1 MDLQALIL
9 DYIFTERA
17 GVIAFLATFT
27 YFIFQQNKTL
37 STIEK
42 ELVSL
47 RDKVNRLVNRT
58 DDTTSDI
65 SSLSSRISNLSG
77 AVSDATT
84 VAEGT
89 KKELSMLAEGI
100 NSETVFNEA
109 IDEKIN
115 RKKNDRKRWW
125 DSPSPNCCRLLF
137 VQTQSYQGGTAG
149 RKGLHAH
156 CPELKAK

>member
-1 MDLQALIL
+1 MDLQVLIL

-17 GVIAFLATFT
+17 GVIAFLATII
-27 YFIFQQNKTL
+27 YFIFQQNKSL

-42 ELVSL
+42 ELISL
-47 RDKVNRLVNRT
+47 KDKVNRLVNRS

-109 IDEKIN
+109 ID
-115 RKKNDRKRWW
+115 
-125 DSPSPNCCRLLF
+125 L
-137 VQTQSYQGGTAG
+137 A
-149 RKGLHAH
+149 RKGSSADDIVAQTKLSKDQAETIVRVHGS
-156 CPELKAK
+156 KV

>member
-1 MDLQALIL
+1 MDLQVLIL

-17 GVIAFLATFT
+17 GVIAFLATSI

-37 STIEK
+37 STMEK

-47 RDKVNRLVNRT
+47 RDKINRLVNRS

-109 IDEKIN
+109 ID
-115 RKKNDRKRWW
+115 
-125 DSPSPNCCRLLF
+125 L
-137 VQTQSYQGGTAG
+137 A
-149 RKGLHAH
+149 RKGNSADDIVAQTKLSKDQAETIVRFHGS
-156 CPELKAK
+156 KV

>member
-1 MDLQALIL
+1 MDLQVLIL

-17 GVIAFLATFT
+17 GVIAFLATT
-27 YFIFQQNKTL
+27 IYFIFQQNKTL
-37 STIEK
+37 STMEK

-47 RDKVNRLVNRT
+47 RDKVNRLLNRT

-77 AVSDATT
+77 AVSEANT

-100 NSETVFNEA
+100 SNETIFNEA
-109 IDEKIN
+109 ID
-115 RKKNDRKRWW
+115 
-125 DSPSPNCCRLLF
+125 L
-137 VQTQSYQGGTAG
+137 A
-149 RKGLHAH
+149 RKGSTVEDIVKQTKLSKDQAETIVRFHGSAI
-156 CPELKAK
+156 K

>member
-1 MDLQALIL
+1 MDLQVLIL

-17 GVIAFLATFT
+17 GVIAFLATAI

-42 ELVSL
+42 ELISL
-47 RDKVNRLVNRT
+47 KDKVNRLVNRS

-109 IDEKIN
+109 ID
-115 RKKNDRKRWW
+115 
-125 DSPSPNCCRLLF
+125 L
-137 VQTQSYQGGTAG
+137 A
-149 RKGLHAH
+149 RKGSSADDIVAQTKLSKDQAETIVRFHGS
-156 CPELKAK
+156 KV

>member
-1 MDLQALIL
+1 MDFQVLIL

-17 GVIAFLATFT
+17 GVIAFLATT
-27 YFIFQQNKTL
+27 IYFIFQQNKTL
-37 STIEK
+37 STMEK

-47 RDKVNRLVNRT
+47 RDKVSRLVNRS

-109 IDEKIN
+109 IE
-115 RKKNDRKRWW
+115 
-125 DSPSPNCCRLLF
+125 L
-137 VQTQSYQGGTAG
+137 A
-149 RKGLHAH
+149 RKGSSADDIVAQTKLSKDQAETIVRFHGS
-156 CPELKAK
+156 KV

>member
-1 MDLQALIL
+1 MDLQVLIL

-17 GVIAFLATFT
+17 GVIAFLATII

-37 STIEK
+37 STMEK

-109 IDEKIN
+109 ID
-115 RKKNDRKRWW
+115 
-125 DSPSPNCCRLLF
+125 L
-137 VQTQSYQGGTAG
+137 A
-149 RKGLHAH
+149 RKGSSADDIVAQTKLSKDQAETIVRFHGS
-156 CPELKAK
+156 KV